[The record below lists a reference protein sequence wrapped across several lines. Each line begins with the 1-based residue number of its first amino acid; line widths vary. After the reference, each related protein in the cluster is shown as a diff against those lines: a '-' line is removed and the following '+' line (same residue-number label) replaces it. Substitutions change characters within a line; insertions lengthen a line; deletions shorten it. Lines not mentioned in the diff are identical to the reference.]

1 MVDTRAS
8 RRVTRTIAKGN
19 SRSSSTNGRFKKDI
33 KPTSSAPGDS
43 EGNDS
48 KRLEILDLLLD
59 SNPNNPV
66 GTLGSTAPTEST
78 DGITPRTTELS
89 DRSESAEIDSN
100 TKAAKGSK
108 APQPPGKR
116 GRKPGKSPAT
126 NSFNGFSKSSGK
138 RESDPGPEGRLSK
151 KHKGKVDE
159 QLGHQLRDIS
169 KQLGSK
175 NPQVYQHLNQLL
187 KNICTSTDKIYS
199 NYLTAEEAFVLLA
212 KDVTLLSSSLT
223 PKKGAKASINVQE
236 INNVMV
242 QNELMNV
249 LYEKLVLVIIY
260 TCKNKVD
267 SKVIDGVAKL
277 IYKLT
282 NEVHERIVCL
292 NAKDNEQ
299 NQNKLLLHI
308 WDVLLVLIYCKE
320 KRLRINFTLFLETF
334 VRNACLDEVVINS
347 QLYKKHIN
355 ALLNLMSDG
364 YSQVYVTSLKLL
376 QSFQAPEV
384 LNILLLNLEHPE
396 EDIRHTTVQILD
408 IVNFE
413 VLESLILKLTDTSAK
428 VRSAIYAK
436 LGPLLSSIPTAY
448 MLYVFN
454 RALKESGVKGEE
466 GIKGEVKRENSKL
479 RGAGREGGVMQE
491 EILGF
496 YEAMTAWI
504 TELGLVGYVELLM
517 GTTLQLEVVLSVMVK
532 YFSYVTSRVN
542 RDECGDKGADDVER
556 IYNELVSNKDNLL
569 LMYVNSQLTG
579 DSSIE
584 LHVLVSRLR
593 GIVSELSISTSDD
606 SSSSSSESTENAE
619 TAGESRSGITRFNSL
634 DGKIKASDSGDEDS
648 EKMFKLVNNINL
660 VLKML
665 APKLAKGDLSIEF
678 QEGVDLVEGSDG
690 ALETMISI
698 QSDLKRLLV
707 LLPMKFIT
715 VSLIDEY
722 VKMTNMDSDYSLNS
736 SYLIVNNPVYYLLLL
751 LNMLNAS
758 SGSASFS
765 SIGRLRSSR
774 SDGGGFLTRANTFD
788 SADVVLETLK
798 DIYDPFEL
806 NDIKNIRIVI
816 NDLKVVRM
824 SEIES
829 YNFKTYSLDHLMQ
842 FSSQLQGQLKV
853 HQDHHREL
861 LYMLN
866 DTNAKGNG
874 SRGGRNVKARKNK
887 LDEEIRQN
895 VQLMNKQQRL
905 LYKIKMEI
913 NNRHLHILVI
923 IYVYLNVYSLSVS
936 PVSKGSTGSG
946 FDVANGELYSS
957 SSGVN
962 SIFNIYIMP
971 ILTSFSTSNSV
982 ATAGASS
989 GSTTTS
995 AGSDTGNNRNTN
1007 MNRRGSGSDSN
1018 SRVGGGN
1025 QGMSSDSTGD
1035 TDGESGG
1042 DEDKDR
1048 LDELEYYNN
1057 TIVLM
1062 CLCIYNIVTYPQ
1074 TSSGFNNSA
1083 NISNVNGIN
1092 NGHNDMK
1099 NGHNDMS
1106 NGHNGMSNGNSSN
1119 GISKFNEKNASLYK
1133 ELGIYYVLLNN
1144 LISMLDIDMT
1154 SDKSVK
1160 KSPTRSS
1167 IGANTLPVRDND
1179 IYIYKLEIILKIIVD
1194 LLHLLHANNGLA
1206 GTSGSA
1212 KSGSSAK
1219 GGSKAKSRSSERET
1233 EGNNSGVNE
1242 EVVDGI
1248 FEKMLEIMNGTIK
1261 INGYV
1266 HSIVM
1271 KLLVKTVPMVNTPT
1285 LLTSYTVCMLELLL
1299 FVPPGISSNARGPA
1313 RFTGATASS
1322 PTRRGLSKRGVT
1334 SIRPMANTATGT
1346 ANASNV
1352 AIATGSCSVTLGD
1365 LDRLVLFNVISNLYS
1380 RKYELVNQCIGEVI
1394 STTFKYLLS
1403 GDGMVKEDVLCRFK
1417 FFFIYLFN
1425 VHRNTAGASGNST
1438 GNSDHGSAGNV
1449 NASGSSYNNAGRCEN
1464 DIYGHVASIVQA
1476 LRGAKYVNINDLL
1489 FLVQYLLN
1497 TTTGVTFADEGRSG
1511 SNRDDENGGDSESAR
1526 KSNKQLL
1533 YMALKRYYDDN
1544 HKHLKSNKLV
1554 KLVLDQL
1561 SFSVDT
1567 STATIATA
1575 AAFDGGASSAYPSA
1589 SDGYADADAR
1599 GKMYRTPTPN
1609 LGSGGRGTTPYCKF
1623 LYATNSGGKTPSRS
1637 VRRSRRRQ
1645 ESLTSEESCFTVT
1658 SDTTELTEITE
1669 ETFGTE
1675 SEDSETSN
1683 SEY

>member
-8 RRVTRTIAKGN
+8 RRVTRSTAKSS
-19 SRSSSTNGRFKKDI
+19 SRSSTTSGRFKKVT
-33 KPTSSAPGDS
+33 KQSTSAPGDS

-66 GTLGSTAPTEST
+66 GTLGSTAPIESG
-78 DGITPRTTELS
+78 DGITARTTERS
-89 DRSESAEIDSN
+89 DSSESTEIDAD
-100 TKAAKGSK
+100 TKVSKGDK
-108 APQPPGKR
+108 AVEPPRKR
-116 GRKPGKSPAT
+116 GRKPGKSA
-126 NSFNGFSKSSGK
+126 SK

-159 QLGHQLRDIS
+159 QLDHQLRELS
-169 KQLGSK
+169 KHLGSK
-175 NPQVYQHLNQLL
+175 NHQVYQNLNQLL

-199 NYLTAEEAFVLLA
+199 NYLTADEAFVLLA
-212 KDVTLLSSSLT
+212 KDVALLSSSFA
-223 PKKGAKASINVQE
+223 PKKGTKAALNVDNS
-236 INNVMV
+236 NNMMM

-249 LYEKLVLVIIY
+249 LYEKLVLAIIY

-267 SKVIDGVAKL
+267 SKVIDSVAKL

-292 NAKDNEQ
+292 NAKDNDH

-355 ALLNLMSDG
+355 ALLNLMNDG

-413 VLESLILKLTDTSAK
+413 ILECLILKLTDTSAK

-454 RALKESGVKGEE
+454 RALKENGVKGEQ
-466 GIKGEVKRENSKL
+466 GIKEEVKRENSKI
-479 RGAGREGGVMQE
+479 RGVGRESGVKHE
-491 EILGF
+491 AILGF

-517 GTTLQLEVVLSVMVK
+517 GSTLQLEVVLSVMVK
-532 YFSYVTSRVN
+532 YFSYVSSKVN
-542 RDECGDKGADDVER
+542 TEEGGDKGVEDVER

-579 DSSIE
+579 DNSIE
-584 LHVLVSRLR
+584 MHVLVSRLK
-593 GIVSELSISTSDD
+593 GIVSELSSSTSDD
-606 SSSSSSESTENAE
+606 SSSSSSESTENGE
-619 TAGESRSGITRFNSL
+619 TGGDSRSGSSRSNSL
-634 DGKIKASDSGDEDS
+634 DGKVTVSDSSDEDS

-665 APKLAKGDLSIEF
+665 EPKLVKGDLSNEYS
-678 QEGVDLVEGSDG
+678 EGVDVVEGSDG
-690 ALETMISI
+690 SMEMIISL
-698 QSDLKRLLV
+698 QNDLKRLLV
-707 LLPMKFIT
+707 LVPMKFIT
-715 VSLIDEY
+715 VTLIDEY

-751 LNMLNAS
+751 LNMLNTS
-758 SGSASFS
+758 SGSGSFS
-765 SIGRLRSSR
+765 SRGIVKSSR
-774 SDGGGFLTRANTFD
+774 SDSSGFLTRANTLD
-788 SADVVLETLK
+788 STDVVLETLK

-816 NDLKVVRM
+816 NDLKVVKM

-829 YNFKTYSLDHLMQ
+829 YNFKSYSLDHLMQ

-853 HQDHHREL
+853 HQDHQREL

-866 DTNAKGNG
+866 DTNTKGTGLKNSRNG
-874 SRGGRNVKARKNK
+874 KARKNK

-895 VQLMNKQQRL
+895 VHLMNKQKRL

-923 IYVYLNVYSLSVS
+923 IYVYLNLYSLSVGQ
-936 PVSKGSTGSG
+936 VSKGSMSSG
-946 FDVANGELYSS
+946 FDAVNGELYSSS

-982 ATAGASS
+982 GTADSS
-989 GSTTTS
+989 NDSTTGTTPTTKT
-995 AGSDTGNNRNTN
+995 TGN
-1007 MNRRGSGSDSN
+1007 G
-1018 SRVGGGN
+1018 
-1025 QGMSSDSTGD
+1025 
-1035 TDGESGG
+1035 DGESGG
-1042 DEDKDR
+1042 DERKDG

-1062 CLCIYNIVTYPQ
+1062 CLCIYNIVTYPEI
-1074 TSSGFNNSA
+1074 SGSTGNSV
-1083 NISNVNGIN
+1083 NSSNVNGII
-1092 NGHNDMK
+1092 
-1099 NGHNDMS
+1099 S
-1106 NGHNGMSNGNSSN
+1106 NLSGSNS
-1119 GISKFNEKNASLYK
+1119 GISKFDEKNASLYK

-1144 LISMLDIDMT
+1144 LISMLDVGM
-1154 SDKSVK
+1154 SSSKNVK
-1160 KSPTRSS
+1160 KSPIRSNM
-1167 IGANTLPVRDND
+1167 GVNTLPMRDND

-1194 LLHLLHANNGLA
+1194 LLHLLHTNNVLN
-1206 GTSGSA
+1206 GTNGND
-1212 KSGSSAK
+1212 KSGSSIK
-1219 GGSKAKSRSSERET
+1219 GVSKTKSKSSEDET
-1233 EGNNSGVNE
+1233 DGNNSSVNE

-1248 FEKMLEIMNGTIK
+1248 FEKVLEIMNGSIR
-1261 INGYV
+1261 INSYV

-1271 KLLVKTVPMVNTPT
+1271 KLLVKIVPIVNTQT
-1285 LLTSYTVCMLELLL
+1285 LLNSYVVGMLELLL
-1299 FVPPGISSNARGPA
+1299 FVPPGISSNARGIG
-1313 RFTGATASS
+1313 RFTGTTTSS
-1322 PTRRGLSKRGVT
+1322 TTG
-1334 SIRPMANTATGT
+1334 NTAGNSRTGNRTGNNRAGATSTNSRTNSKSSSTSTKQIGNTGT
-1346 ANASNV
+1346 TTANVSNV
-1352 AIATGSCSVTLGD
+1352 TVGTSSGSITLGD

-1380 RKYELVNQCIGEVI
+1380 KKYDMVNNCIGEVI

-1425 VHRNTAGASGNST
+1425 VHRNTTSGMSKTENTVGASDNSNSDSYNVNGNNNGNSHNT
-1438 GNSDHGSAGNV
+1438 NSNSNS
-1449 NASGSSYNNAGRCEN
+1449 NSSYSSAARCKN
-1464 DIYGHVASIVQA
+1464 DIYGHVASIFQA
-1476 LRGAKYVNINDLL
+1476 LLGAKYVDINELL
-1489 FLVQYLLN
+1489 FLIQYLLN
-1497 TTTGVTFADEGRSG
+1497 TTTGVTFADESRSR
-1511 SNRDDENGGDSESAR
+1511 SNGNDEKNGNSESVR
-1526 KSNKQLL
+1526 GSNKQLL

-1561 SFSVDT
+1561 SFSIDT
-1567 STATIATA
+1567 TAATIATA
-1575 AAFDGGASSAYPSA
+1575 TTTTNGGTGAAYGS
-1589 SDGYADADAR
+1589 GYDSYVDADALS
-1599 GKMYRTPTPN
+1599 KMYRTPTAS
-1609 LGSGGRGTTPYCKF
+1609 LGSGRRGTTPYCKF
-1623 LYATNSGGKTPSRS
+1623 LHLVNSAGKTPSRS

-1645 ESLTSEESCFTVT
+1645 ESISSEESYFTIT
-1658 SDTTELTEITE
+1658 SDTTELTEISE
-1669 ETFGTE
+1669 ETFSSE
-1675 SEDSETSN
+1675 SEDDSETSN